1 MSRPIN
7 ISTLKQITDSVYE
20 ELYAKHISE
29 AHDKLSVLVQYSQDS
44 QIRADFE
51 ELRVNYC
58 AMLNFL
64 TGGGSDDNR
73 ATIQARMLQRSW
85 EMLTRVRRDVRMRTG
100 SDTYSKTATKL
111 AQDGNDAR
119 SLMQQW
125 TSTLPSEER
134 FTLQDTIFDY
144 LWTSPLWSNTETALW
159 HKFIQRQDYM
169 VQQHLLGALMLAVW
183 EFPDL
188 EKLSVITLMAESE
201 NKRTRLTAI
210 TALVFINQQYGH
222 ELEELAGYSPGTL
235 CTTLRPTVM
244 AVQKEFVLML
254 ASKVSFEHEQD
265 IINNLPKDDTATAIR
280 EAMNIK
286 LDFVKRRLAS
296 GLDPN
301 FSRMST
307 LHSCRFLSICS
318 HWFLPFDTSHPLV
331 QSIIMGNDGKEN
343 KALNKMAEVITDC
356 DIDKYAMCE
365 MIGSNK
371 QLAQS
376 LSEQLEQAGM
386 APQDTKQPDITLRHI
401 VQNLYRFFTQSHVSR
416 DVRNPFASYQLL
428 INQQRFR
435 TNDGESIYLD
445 CAKIL
450 YDAKEYDAALLLLD
464 SMMQQYGASQA
475 LLKLKAKCYQQAGKD
490 QEAYSCYT
498 QAMFLDEDD
507 WYMMNILV
515 LCCEKL
521 GKRKEMYHW
530 LDKLLEKNPDDKRLL
545 LRKAESLEE
554 DGRWNDAL
562 QLYHRISYLRPTDAE
577 AIVDIVRGEFMTCN
591 VDAIKKYI
599 TKIEGLESNLT
610 WTITMLRADLCFI
623 QNNWKAAKAYYT
635 TALYTFLDE
644 GEFTID
650 DFRYS
655 FERHRDMIKANG
667 ISNDDIN
674 LMWDAIW
681 TSYIHGTRQTLG
693 SQRHE
698 AHTNPYTPAPV
709 HPLRSSMAHAGH
721 CRTRF
726 MYRRR
731 TGTAL
736 YRAD

>member
-188 EKLSVITLMAESE
+188 EKLSVITLMTESE

-254 ASKVSFEHEQD
+254 ASKVSFEYEQD

-521 GKRKEMYHW
+521 GKQKRNR
-530 LDKLLEKNPDDKRLL
+530 LDK
-545 LRKAESLEE
+545 
-554 DGRWNDAL
+554 
-562 QLYHRISYLRPTDAE
+562 
-577 AIVDIVRGEFMTCN
+577 TC
-591 VDAIKKYI
+591 
-599 TKIEGLESNLT
+599 
-610 WTITMLRADLCFI
+610 
-623 QNNWKAAKAYYT
+623 
-635 TALYTFLDE
+635 
-644 GEFTID
+644 
-650 DFRYS
+650 
-655 FERHRDMIKANG
+655 
-667 ISNDDIN
+667 
-674 LMWDAIW
+674 
-681 TSYIHGTRQTLG
+681 
-693 SQRHE
+693 
-698 AHTNPYTPAPV
+698 
-709 HPLRSSMAHAGH
+709 
-721 CRTRF
+721 
-726 MYRRR
+726 
-731 TGTAL
+731 
-736 YRAD
+736 

>member
-20 ELYAKHISE
+20 ELYANHIRE
-29 AHDKLSVLVQYSQDS
+29 AHDTLSVLVQYSQDS

-386 APQDTKQPDITLRHI
+386 VPQDTKQPDITLRHI

-530 LDKLLEKNPDDKRLL
+530 LDKLLEKNPDDKTLL

-681 TSYIHGTRQTLG
+681 TSYIHGT
-693 SQRHE
+693 
-698 AHTNPYTPAPV
+698 
-709 HPLRSSMAHAGH
+709 
-721 CRTRF
+721 
-726 MYRRR
+726 
-731 TGTAL
+731 
-736 YRAD
+736 

>member
-244 AVQKEFVLML
+244 AVQK
-254 ASKVSFEHEQD
+254 
-265 IINNLPKDDTATAIR
+265 
-280 EAMNIK
+280 
-286 LDFVKRRLAS
+286 
-296 GLDPN
+296 
-301 FSRMST
+301 
-307 LHSCRFLSICS
+307 
-318 HWFLPFDTSHPLV
+318 
-331 QSIIMGNDGKEN
+331 
-343 KALNKMAEVITDC
+343 
-356 DIDKYAMCE
+356 
-365 MIGSNK
+365 
-371 QLAQS
+371 
-376 LSEQLEQAGM
+376 
-386 APQDTKQPDITLRHI
+386 
-401 VQNLYRFFTQSHVSR
+401 
-416 DVRNPFASYQLL
+416 
-428 INQQRFR
+428 
-435 TNDGESIYLD
+435 
-445 CAKIL
+445 
-450 YDAKEYDAALLLLD
+450 
-464 SMMQQYGASQA
+464 
-475 LLKLKAKCYQQAGKD
+475 
-490 QEAYSCYT
+490 
-498 QAMFLDEDD
+498 
-507 WYMMNILV
+507 
-515 LCCEKL
+515 
-521 GKRKEMYHW
+521 
-530 LDKLLEKNPDDKRLL
+530 
-545 LRKAESLEE
+545 
-554 DGRWNDAL
+554 
-562 QLYHRISYLRPTDAE
+562 
-577 AIVDIVRGEFMTCN
+577 
-591 VDAIKKYI
+591 
-599 TKIEGLESNLT
+599 
-610 WTITMLRADLCFI
+610 
-623 QNNWKAAKAYYT
+623 
-635 TALYTFLDE
+635 
-644 GEFTID
+644 
-650 DFRYS
+650 
-655 FERHRDMIKANG
+655 
-667 ISNDDIN
+667 
-674 LMWDAIW
+674 
-681 TSYIHGTRQTLG
+681 
-693 SQRHE
+693 
-698 AHTNPYTPAPV
+698 
-709 HPLRSSMAHAGH
+709 
-721 CRTRF
+721 
-726 MYRRR
+726 
-731 TGTAL
+731 
-736 YRAD
+736 

>member
-1 MSRPIN
+1 MSRSIN

-20 ELYAKHISE
+20 ELHAKHISE
-29 AHDKLSVLVQYSQDS
+29 AHDKLSVLVQYSQDN

-73 ATIQARMLQRSW
+73 ATVQARMLQRSW
-85 EMLTRVRRDVRMRTG
+85 EMLTRVRRDVRLRTG

-222 ELEELAGYSPGTL
+222 ELEELAGYSPSTL
-235 CTTLRPTVM
+235 CTTLLPTVM
-244 AVQKEFVLML
+244 AVQKEFILML
-254 ASKVSFEHEQD
+254 ASKVSFEHEQN

-365 MIGSNK
+365 MIDSNK
-371 QLAQS
+371 RLAQS

-386 APQDTKQPDITLRHI
+386 APQDAKQPDMTLRHI

-416 DVRNPFASYQLL
+416 DVRNPFAPYQLL

-450 YDAKEYDAALLLLD
+450 YNAKEYDAALLLLD

-475 LLKLKAKCYQQAGKD
+475 LLKLKAKCYQQAGRD

-530 LDKLLEKNPDDKRLL
+530 LDKLLEKNPDDKTLL

-562 QLYHRISYLRPTDAE
+562 QLYHRISYLCPTDAE

-599 TKIEGLESNLT
+599 TKIEDLESNLT
-610 WTITMLRADLCFI
+610 WTVTMLRADLCFI

-650 DFRYS
+650 DFRYN

-681 TSYIHGTRQTLG
+681 TSYIHGT
-693 SQRHE
+693 
-698 AHTNPYTPAPV
+698 
-709 HPLRSSMAHAGH
+709 
-721 CRTRF
+721 
-726 MYRRR
+726 
-731 TGTAL
+731 
-736 YRAD
+736 

>member
-51 ELRVNYC
+51 ELRINYC

-386 APQDTKQPDITLRHI
+386 VPQDTKQPYITLRHI

-530 LDKLLEKNPDDKRLL
+530 LDKLLEKNPDDKTLL

-655 FERHRDMIKANG
+655 FERHRGMIKANG

-681 TSYIHGTRQTLG
+681 TSYIHGT
-693 SQRHE
+693 
-698 AHTNPYTPAPV
+698 
-709 HPLRSSMAHAGH
+709 
-721 CRTRF
+721 
-726 MYRRR
+726 
-731 TGTAL
+731 
-736 YRAD
+736 

>member
-254 ASKVSFEHEQD
+254 ASKVSFELEQD

-365 MIGSNK
+365 MIDSNK
-371 QLAQS
+371 RLAQS

-530 LDKLLEKNPDDKRLL
+530 LDKLLEKNPDDKTLL

-610 WTITMLRADLCFI
+610 WTIKMLRADLCFI

-681 TSYIHGTRQTLG
+681 TSYIHGT
-693 SQRHE
+693 
-698 AHTNPYTPAPV
+698 
-709 HPLRSSMAHAGH
+709 
-721 CRTRF
+721 
-726 MYRRR
+726 
-731 TGTAL
+731 
-736 YRAD
+736 